1 MQKLVVS
8 FLFLFTILGGVFAQN
23 VMTPEILVQLNKV
36 HGKGI
41 TEDGNNLIYS
51 VSKYNIETNTKSTKT
66 YIIPISGG
74 KSQIINDY
82 TSLLKDKSISPNGK
96 YKITTSDVK
105 LEKITGQDFYP
116 ELKKSNVK
124 IIKSLNYR
132 HWDTWED
139 GAFSHVMYTSTQNK
153 NEPIDIMKGEPFD
166 CPQKPFGGSEDYTW
180 SPDSKN
186 ILYVTKKLSG
196 TSYATST
203 NTDIY
208 KYNLVSKKTINLTAE
223 NKGYDTNP
231 AFSSK
236 GQLAWLQMK
245 RDGYESDKNDIVVK
259 INGKTINL
267 TANWDGTVNSFK
279 WQNKGD
285 KIYFIAPTLG
295 TVQLFEI
302 NIPSSEKNIESPIQ
316 ITNGQF
322 DVSGIVG
329 QSKNTIVVSRRD
341 MNHASELYTVNL
353 STGKMNQLTHEN
365 DAIYNSIK
373 LGKVEKRMVKTTD
386 GKDMLSWVIYPP
398 DFDAS
403 KKYPTLLYCQ
413 GGPQGALSQFYSF
426 RWNFQLM
433 AANGYIIIAPNRRGM
448 PGYGVEWNEQ
458 ISKDYGGQNMQDYL
472 AAIDDISKEPYIDTN
487 RLGAVGASY
496 GGYSVFY
503 LAAIHEGR
511 FKTFISHDG
520 IFDWR
525 SMYGT
530 TEELFFV
537 NWDLGGPYWDKNNA
551 VAQKSYTEFNPVE
564 KVEKWD
570 TPIMIIQGGID
581 YRVPIGQGLAAFQAA
596 QLQGIKS
603 KLLFFP
609 NENHWVL
616 DNQNSLIWQREF
628 YKWLKETL

>member
-1 MQKLVVS
+1 MQKLIVR
-8 FLFLFTILGGVFAQN
+8 FIFLFTTLGLFAQD
-23 VMTPEILVQLNKV
+23 VMTPEILIQLNKV

-41 TEDGNNLIYS
+41 TKDGNNLIYS
-51 VSKYNIETNTKSTKT
+51 VSKYNIETNSKLTKT
-66 YIIPISGG
+66 YIVPISGG
-74 KSQIINDY
+74 EAQIISDFE
-82 TSLLKDKSISPNGK
+82 SLLTDKSISPNGN
-96 YKITTSDVK
+96 YKITTSEIK
-105 LEKITGQDFYP
+105 LKKITGQDYYP
-116 ELKKSNVK
+116 ELKNSNVK
-124 IIKSLNYR
+124 IIQSLNYR

-139 GAFSHVMYTSTQNK
+139 GAFSHVMYTSTKNK
-153 NEPIDIMKGEPFD
+153 GELIDIMEGEPFD

-180 SPDSKN
+180 GPDSEN

-208 KYNLVSKKTINLTAE
+208 KYNLTTKKTINLTAE

-245 RDGYESDKNDIVVK
+245 RDEYESDKNDIVVK
-259 INGKTINL
+259 INGETINL

-279 WQNKGD
+279 WQTEGS
-285 KIYFIAPTLG
+285 KIYFVAPVLG

-302 NIPSSEKNIESPIQ
+302 KVPSSKKNIESPKQ

-329 QSKNTIVVSRRD
+329 QSKNTMVVSRRD

-353 STGKMNQLTHEN
+353 STGKMKQLTHEN

-373 LGKVEKRMVKTTD
+373 LGKVTKRMVKTTD
-386 GKDMLSWVIYPP
+386 GKHMLSWVIYPP
-398 DFDAS
+398 NFDSS

-458 ISKDYGGQNMQDYL
+458 ISKDYGGQNMEDYL
-472 AAIDDISKEPYIDTN
+472 AAIDDISKEPYVDTN

-537 NWDLGGPYWDKNNA
+537 NWDLGGAYWDKNNA
-551 VAQKSYTEFNPVE
+551 VAQKSYTEFNPAE
-564 KVEKWD
+564 KVEKWN

-616 DNQNSLIWQREF
+616 NGQNSLIWQREF